1 MSTNICDFASLL
13 FWAVIAICVLVCCL
27 EIRKEI
33 RERRAAD
40 ALARQQKIDDWH
52 WAERVGFAKAIDA
65 KDALIADLR
74 TQIYILKRENERIA
88 RQCDRQKQSMNGV
101 LVVDVRKGAEKVGN

>member
-1 MSTNICDFASLL
+1 MSTTIYDFASLL

-52 WAERVGFAKAIDA
+52 
-65 KDALIADLR
+65 
-74 TQIYILKRENERIA
+74 
-88 RQCDRQKQSMNGV
+88 
-101 LVVDVRKGAEKVGN
+101 

>member
-1 MSTNICDFASLL
+1 MSTTIYDFASLL

-33 RERRAAD
+33 CERRAAD

-101 LVVDVRKGAEKVGN
+101 LVVDVRKGAEKVGS